1 MRRLRVELVMAMAIH
16 LFSARPAPAALLG
29 FLRGGDSRGSNITL
43 NKRLH
48 VNTLIT
54 EPGTVEIDWAG
65 LYSFSSTGYSM
76 PATLK
81 YTPKGTHTIWGRTEY
96 AVAFDS
102 LDNVDTGGG
111 RATQFSQS
119 VTLAATSVLHD
130 GKKLDIAIAPQAT
143 LFLRG
148 EKGARLGALAIAR
161 YDTGR
166 NSLGATLSWSAATH
180 DSEANRAGTW
190 DAGFG
195 FGRRLAASGM
205 LGRFTPHMNAVWE
218 RSTGMERVLS
228 VFEGVEY
235 QMTDRLAFDLSGQHL
250 GVRGTTVDHQVA
262 FGITFNLGKG
272 R

>member
-1 MRRLRVELVMAMAIH
+1 MVVAIH
-16 LFSARPAPAALLG
+16 FFSARPAPAASLG
-29 FLRGGDSRGSNITL
+29 FLRRGDSRGSRITL

-54 EPGTVEIDWAG
+54 EPGTAEIDFAG
-65 LYSFSSTGYSM
+65 LYSFSTTGYSM

-81 YTPKGTHTIWGRTEY
+81 YTPAGTHTIWGRTEY

-119 VTLAATSVLHD
+119 ITLTATSVLHD

-143 LFLRG
+143 FFLRG
-148 EKGARLGALAIAR
+148 EEGARLGAVAIAR

-180 DSEANRAGTW
+180 DSATNRAGTW
-190 DAGFG
+190 DAGVG
-195 FGRRLAASGM
+195 FGRRLAASGT
-205 LGRFTPHMNAVWE
+205 LGKFTPHMNAVWE
-218 RSTGMERVLS
+218 RSTGTERVIS

-235 QMTDRLAFDLSGQHL
+235 QMTDKLAFDLSGQHL
-250 GVRGTTVDHQVA
+250 GLRGTMVDHQMA

-272 R
+272 Q